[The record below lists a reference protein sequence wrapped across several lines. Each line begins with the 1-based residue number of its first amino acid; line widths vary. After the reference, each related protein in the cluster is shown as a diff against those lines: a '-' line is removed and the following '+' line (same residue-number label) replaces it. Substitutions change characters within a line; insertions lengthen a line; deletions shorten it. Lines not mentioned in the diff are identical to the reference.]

1 MLFGGIEIRMSMLT
15 PLYALG
21 LLAVSLPVIFHLI
34 RRQPRGQF
42 DFSSLMFLS
51 PSPPRI
57 AKRSKL
63 DHLLLLI
70 LRGLAI
76 ALLAFA
82 FARPFF
88 RTEDPPAPADGDAV
102 RVAIIIDTSASM
114 RRGDLWKQA
123 TASVDRAMTELHP
136 ADEVAILACDDTLRP
151 LVSFEEMSKVAPGER
166 RAVVSAK
173 LQGVQPSWAATH
185 LGQGLMDTVE
195 MVNNVA
201 EVRDQKQ
208 RLARR
213 ILLISDMQEGSRLT
227 ALADYPWPE
236 DVSLDLR
243 SVKPSE
249 KTNAGVHYVAD
260 TDRPESAAPAR
271 DVRIRVSNDADSTA
285 DEFQLAWMD
294 AANKPIGDATPAY
307 VPAGESRIVR
317 VPRPAASSSRL
328 RLSGD
333 SSDFDNTIYLAARP
347 DSATSVFYLGND
359 RPDDAKSLRYYL
371 ERALT
376 EGTARSMTLTTA
388 PSDQPLPLDSPA
400 ATPLAVVI
408 SEPTADQ
415 ITQLRKYAEAGGT
428 VLVVLNEAKDAAPLA
443 GLTGTAALDCDE
455 AKLSNYAMLGQIDF
469 THPLFAPMAGP
480 HFNDFTQIHFWK
492 YRKLNSE
499 QLKEARL
506 VARFENG
513 DPALVEWTIGKGH
526 VYALTSGWQ
535 PSDSQFA
542 RSWKFVLFVSA
553 LVNESM
559 PDQNM
564 RSFFAVN
571 EPVPLGEREKQ
582 PAPVSITKPDG
593 AVIKLDADART
604 FGATDLPGIYS
615 LTAGDKPQ
623 TFAVN
628 LDPLESKTAAVGAET
643 LEQWGCRLVKPTA
656 LADATRERERV
667 QDSQLESR
675 QKWWQWLIV
684 GALGILVA
692 ETWLAGRAAKPV
704 LMEGSPA

>member
-1 MLFGGIEIRMSMLT
+1 MSMLA

-21 LLAVSLPVIFHLI
+21 LLAISLPVIFHLI

-70 LRGLAI
+70 LRGLAL

-88 RTEDPPAPADGDAV
+88 RTEDPPAPTDGDAA
-102 RVAIIIDTSASM
+102 RVAIIVDTSASM

-123 TASVDRAMTELHP
+123 TAAVDRAMAELRP
-136 ADEVAILACDDTLRP
+136 ADQVAILGCDDMLRP
-151 LVSFEEMSKVAPGER
+151 FVSFEDMSKVAPGER
-166 RAVVSAK
+166 RAAVSAR
-173 LQGVQPSWAATH
+173 LQSVQPTWAATH
-185 LGQGLMDTVE
+185 LGQGLMDAVE
-195 MVNNVA
+195 MVNNIA
-201 EVRDQKQ
+201 EARDQKQ

-236 DVSLDLR
+236 DVSLDLH
-243 SVKPSE
+243 SVKSTE

-260 TDRPESAAPAR
+260 TDRPESATPAR
-271 DVRIRVSNDADSTA
+271 DIRIRVSNDADSTA

-294 AANKPIGDATPAY
+294 AANKPIGDPTPAY
-307 VPAGESRIVR
+307 VPGGESRVVR
-317 VPRPAASSSRL
+317 VPRPATPASRL
-328 RLSGD
+328 HLSGD
-333 SSDFDNTIYLAARP
+333 SSDFDNTIYLAARS
-347 DSATSVFYLGND
+347 DAAASVLYLGND
-359 RPDDAKSLRYYL
+359 RPDDAKGLRYYL

-376 EGTARSMTLTTA
+376 EGTARAVTLTT
-388 PSDQPLPLDSPA
+388 PPVDKPLPLDSRT
-400 ATPLAVVI
+400 ATPLVVVTT
-408 SEPTADQ
+408 EPTADQ
-415 ITQLRKYAEAGGT
+415 IAQLQKYAEAGGS
-428 VLVVLNEAKDAAPLA
+428 VLVVLNEAKDAASLA
-443 GLTGTAALDCDE
+443 KLTGAAALDCEE
-455 AKLSNYAMLGQIDF
+455 AKLSNYAMLSQIDF
-469 THPLFAPMAGP
+469 AHPLFAPMAGP
-480 HFNDFTQIHFWK
+480 HLNDFTQIHFWK
-492 YRKLNSE
+492 YRRLKPD
-499 QLKEARL
+499 QLKDAKL

-513 DPALVEWTIGKGH
+513 DPALVEWTIGKGRIK
-526 VYALTSGWQ
+526 ALTSGWQ

-553 LVNESM
+553 LVNESL
-559 PDQNM
+559 PDQNT
-564 RSFFAVN
+564 RSFFAIN
-571 EPVPLGEREKQ
+571 EPVPLGASDKQ
-582 PAPVSITKPDG
+582 SAATSITKPDG
-593 AVIKLDADART
+593 AVIKLDADARS
-604 FGATDLPGIYS
+604 FSATDVPGIYT
-615 LTAGDKPQ
+615 LTAGEKPQ

-667 QDSQLESR
+667 QDSQLEGR

-684 GALGILVA
+684 SALGILVA